1 MPSRFNSSHLRPLLA
16 TSALISS
23 LVLTSCAIKPL
34 IQGEGLRSKALPT
47 VKIPDQF
54 AMQGKQSG
62 APSNLVKVDDAWL
75 KQFQDEELNQLVAEA
90 LRNSPD
96 IQVIAARRLQ
106 AESLINAASGAQY
119 PGINAFGN
127 TGGKAGSSG
136 SGTTGYYIGAGWELD
151 LWGRV
156 RTSIAG
162 ASQNARSINADQ
174 DAARLSLIAT
184 LTKTAWLARVLQEQA
199 RLTNESAAAAQTV
212 SDLTAIREKIGASS
226 EADVSAS
233 KLAASQAKELAL
245 SAALARDQGLRAVE
259 VLLGRYPDAKLL
271 STTRLPQL
279 PAPIAPGLPTDLL
292 ERRPDIIAAE
302 ARVNSAF
309 YATEEKRLARLP
321 KISLTAGFGYIN
333 SEVFALTRGPSTS
346 LGTGANVFIP
356 LFQGG
361 AIEAQIAYQ
370 NAEAQAA
377 IANYGKVALN
387 AFNDVEN
394 ALNGEA
400 TWRER
405 STLLQSQLTEQRRLM
420 DNRRSEFRIGRVD
433 QRQVQQEI
441 IRTNAIEMNWR
452 QGQVDA
458 LAQRVNLYLA
468 LGGSPTE

>member
-1 MPSRFNSSHLRPLLA
+1 MLSRFNSSRLRLPFA
-16 TSALISS
+16 FSALISS
-23 LVLTSCAIKPL
+23 LVLTSCTIKPPM
-34 IQGEGLRSKALPT
+34 QGEGLRSKALPT
-47 VKIPDQF
+47 VTLPNQF
-54 AMQGKQSG
+54 AGQSKENG
-62 APSNLVKVDDAWL
+62 NPSGFAKVDDAWL
-75 KQFQDEELNQLVAEA
+75 TQFQDEELNQLVAEA

-174 DAARLSLIAT
+174 DAARLSLIGT

-199 RLTNESAAAAQTV
+199 RLSNESAAAAQTV

-226 EADVSAS
+226 QADVSAS
-233 KLAASQAKELAL
+233 KLSAAQAKELAL
-245 SAALARDQGLRAVE
+245 SAALARDQALRAVE
-259 VLLGRYPDAKLL
+259 VLLGRYPDAKPL

-405 STLLQSQLTEQRRLM
+405 STLLQNQLTEQRRLM
-420 DNRRSEFRIGRVD
+420 DNRRAEFRIGRVD